1 MLVLSLDTPLPTY
14 ERWEEA
20 PYDAT
25 ALAIGE
31 YSVALDGVQGTVVV
45 LKPLRQSK
53 AVSSPDLKPGGMCP
67 LRQLRRQNG
76 WRPDPRTSRRSEVPT
91 KVVEYAIE
99 QTRHRIAEAQEVSR
113 QAREADWRAAFR
125 PHAIILTERTVPQP
139 IYVAAAIGVGRL
151 LRIDFDLALSP
162 LSYVKQALTGILGK
176 LVEFR
181 IQTSRTP
188 EEIPAFGRPIGMIVN
203 FTPDRAVRLN

>member
-1 MLVLSLDTPLPTY
+1 M
-14 ERWEEA
+14 EEA

-76 WRPDPRTSRRSEVPT
+76 WRPIRALPTALEVPT

-99 QTRHRIAEAQEVSR
+99 QTRLRIAKTQDASQ
-113 QAREADWRAAFR
+113 QAREAVWRAAFR
-125 PHAIILTERTVPQP
+125 PRPIILTERTVPQP

-162 LSYVKQALTGILGK
+162 LSYVNQALTGILGK

-188 EEIPAFGRPIGMIVN
+188 DESPPSAAPSE
-203 FTPDRAVRLN
+203 